1 VHTKTFS
8 LYLLLLLPLAATK
21 TSEAP
26 GEDWLT
32 SNEGNNNKN
41 KLASLGVNVGGG
53 IFDNK

>member
-41 KLASLGVNVGGG
+41 KLASLGE
-53 IFDNK
+53 I